1 MGRLL
6 VYVLLTVFTLLP
18 IEWLHAQPSPP
29 QNNTWQTY
37 NSSDTIFI
45 FVHGIFS
52 NSADCWTADTGTFWP
67 RLLNQDDRFS
77 NPSIYL
83 GGYFTDFSSGIYRV
97 SNAADELL
105 SYLRV
110 PDSTWKTAPL
120 AKQNIIFV
128 AHSTG
133 GLVVRYMLERYY
145 YLFINVGLVLLASP
159 SRGSE
164 WSNRLKWLRETF
176 NNRMAGQ
183 LASDNDFVLDL
194 DSRFAD
200 FVQQKRI
207 PRLVGIDAF
216 ENKFIVPGFFFNSTH
231 VVSAADS
238 ASYFGAYRII
248 PNTDHFS
255 IAKPTSF
262 SHPSH
267 QLLYEFYET
276 RFKPVAILNPPVVQP
291 DRVVQVP
298 VAPTI
303 AESMKGPD
311 AGGSIFPAPN
321 TDCPE
326 ITVMD
331 LTKYP
336 TEYRIERRCIPQ

>member
-1 MGRLL
+1 MAAFTLIPFERLL
-6 VYVLLTVFTLLP
+6 
-18 IEWLHAQPSPP
+18 AQSPPP

-37 NSSDTIFI
+37 NSSDTVFI

-52 NSADCWTADTGTFWP
+52 NSADCWTADTGVFWP
-67 RLLNQDDRFS
+67 KLLSQDDRF
-77 NPSIYL
+77 NQPSVYL
-83 GGYFTDFSSGIYRV
+83 GGYYTDFSSGIYRI

-105 SYLRV
+105 SYLNV
-110 PDSTWKTAPL
+110 PDSTRMFAPL

-133 GLVVRYMLERYY
+133 GLVVRYMLERYQN
-145 YLFINVGLVLLASP
+145 LFINKNVGLVLLASP

-164 WSNRLKWLRETF
+164 WSNRLSWLRKTF
-176 NNRMAGQ
+176 HNQMAGE
-183 LASDNDFVLDL
+183 LGRDNDFVLDL

-200 FVQQKRI
+200 LVYNKRI
-207 PRLVGIDAF
+207 PKLTGIDAF

-231 VVSAADS
+231 VVSATDS

-262 SHPSH
+262 EHPTH
-267 QLLYEFYET
+267 HLLFEFYET
-276 RFKPVAILNPPVVQP
+276 RFKPIAIVTPSGANSIRTGQVAVT
-291 DRVVQVP
+291 
-298 VAPTI
+298 PTI
-303 AESMKGPD
+303 SKSMEGPE
-311 AGGSIFPAPN
+311 AGGSISPALN

-331 LTKYP
+331 FSKYP
-336 TEYRIERRCIPQ
+336 PESHIERRCLQ